1 MSEIPLRNA
10 ADSEELVVLVDE
22 DDRVVGTEGKMAA
35 HIAGKLHRAVSVF
48 VFNTDGQLLLQRR
61 AASKYHSA
69 GLWSNTC
76 CGHPRP
82 GEEPERA
89 AHRRLQDEMGF
100 DCPLRSGFGFIY
112 KRRLDG
118 DLVEHEYDR
127 VFVGH
132 HDAAPSPAPDEVAD
146 WRWAGVDEV
155 LTDLEATP
163 QRYTAWFGLA
173 LEKVLAGSGER
184 GAGSG

>member
-22 DDRVVGTEGKMAA
+22 DDRVMGTEGKMAA

-155 LTDLEATP
+155 LTGLETTP

-173 LEKVLAGSGER
+173 LEKALEGSGER

>member
-1 MSEIPLRNA
+1 MHSMSRTPVTEPVDN
-10 ADSEELVVLVDE
+10 EELVVLVDE
-22 DDRVVGTEGKMAA
+22 DDHVIGTEGKMAA

-48 VFNTDGQLLLQRR
+48 VFNTDGKLLLQQR

-82 GEEPERA
+82 EEKTDHA

-100 DCPLRSGFGFIY
+100 DCPLRRDFDFVY
-112 KRRLDG
+112 KRQLNG
-118 DLVEHEYDR
+118 GLVEHEYDH

-132 HDAAPSPAPDEVAD
+132 HDDAPSPAPAEVAD
-146 WRWAGVDEV
+146 WRWVGADEV
-155 LTDLEATP
+155 LTDLEANP
-163 QRYTAWFGLA
+163 DRYTAWFGLA
-173 LEKVLAGSGER
+173 LERVLER
-184 GAGSG
+184 RE

>member
-1 MSEIPLRNA
+1 MPEITLRNA

-22 DDRVVGTEGKMAA
+22 DDRVIGTEGKMAA
-35 HIAGKLHRAVSVF
+35 HMAGKLHRAVSVF
-48 VFNTDGQLLLQRR
+48 VFNTDGQLLLQQR

-82 GEEPERA
+82 EEETGPA

-100 DCPLRSGFGFIY
+100 DCPLQPGCSFVY
-112 KRRLDG
+112 KRQLDDG
-118 DLVEHEYDR
+118 LIEHEYDH

-132 HDAAPSPAPDEVAD
+132 HDDAPAPTPAEVAD
-146 WRWAGVDEV
+146 WRWVGVDEL
-155 LTDLEATP
+155 LTDLEANP
-163 QRYTAWFGLA
+163 DRYTVWFGLA
-173 LEKVLAGSGER
+173 LEKVLQGR
-184 GAGSG
+184 

>member
-1 MSEIPLRNA
+1 MSRTPVIGP

-22 DDRVVGTEGKMAA
+22 DDRVIGTEGKMAA

-48 VFNTDGQLLLQRR
+48 VFNTDGKLLLQQR

-82 GEEPERA
+82 EEETDHA

-100 DCPLRSGFGFIY
+100 DCPLQRGFAFVY
-112 KRRLDG
+112 KRQLDG
-118 DLVEHEYDR
+118 GLVEHEYDH

-132 HDAAPSPAPDEVAD
+132 HDDAPSLTPAEVAD
-146 WRWAGVDEV
+146 WRWVGADEL
-155 LTDLEATP
+155 LTDLKENP
-163 QRYTAWFGLA
+163 DRYTAWFGLA
-173 LEKVLAGSGER
+173 LEKVLKSR
-184 GAGSG
+184 